1 MPNSAMLSQAARA
14 AEGIPQDLP
23 SYADQPA
30 GGAGGSALPD
40 ILAALKGGQVSAQSL
55 MQLLAMLLQSGQL
68 PGGGAGAG
76 PQGMTPEDMAA
87 MMGGQGGQS
96 PIEAAY
102 LGQQ

>member
-1 MPNSAMLSQAARA
+1 MPNSAMLSQAARD

-23 SYADQPA
+23 SYAE
-30 GGAGGSALPD
+30 GGAGASSALPD
-40 ILAALKGGQVSAQSL
+40 ILAALKGGQISAQSL

-68 PGGGAGAG
+68 PGGGAAQA
-76 PQGMTPEDMAA
+76 PEGMDA
-87 MMGGQGGQS
+87 MMGSQGGQS